1 MLGDAIASKIY
12 IFYGNFVKIYQN
24 TAFCN
29 FACTKVKLSEKVGC
43 RLPWWEKWS
52 GAQDRPICKSDQQF
66 QQFEQIYKKFL
77 HAESYEIINMTGCK
91 SPCKYNEYKFATSSP
106 EVMPRSDSKSTLVG
120 FWVASRKT
128 WVEEE
133 VLLYS
138 FTSLVA
144 EFGGSLGLFLGF
156 SFLTLWQEVRGCCC
170 K

>member
-1 MLGDAIASKIY
+1 MRPLGITKHCVQNSKR
-12 IFYGNFVKIYQN
+12 
-24 TAFCN
+24 AFCN
-29 FACTKVKLSEKVGC
+29 SACTKESLSQQVGC
-43 RLPWWEKWS
+43 RLPWDKWS
-52 GAQDRPICKSDQQF
+52 DQDRVVCKSDQQF
-66 QQFEQIYKKFL
+66 EQFEQIYKKFL
-77 HAESYEIINMTGCK
+77 NAESYEIVDMTGCK
-91 SPCKYNEYKFATSSP
+91 EPCKYNEYKFATSSP

-156 SFLTLWQEVRGCCC
+156 SFMTLWQEVRGCCC